1 MEHFINNILGKMTGV
16 AKPQK
21 KFLMTLFLTILLMR
35 GKVNFRNM
43 SRYSDLNE
51 KTYSRQFRKPFGFAD
66 FNKQLIEESV
76 PSHHEKIAVMD
87 CSFLTKSGKET
98 YGLGFFYDSSHDQAA
113 KGLEVSN
120 LAVIDVTDNT
130 GYSISGWQ
138 TPPQEEIEV
147 LVTGQRSAESDGEQE
162 EKITRVDFYA
172 QHLRRDAAYLPDD
185 VKYLVVDGY
194 YAKIKFVN
202 AVDEVDLNTIGKL
215 RHDANLRY
223 LYDGPQKKFGAKRKY
238 DGKVKFN
245 DRSRLEYVGE
255 VDEDI
260 HLYTA
265 VVNGVSLKRN
275 IRLVYVLNLRN
286 KKKPGYALLFST
298 DTKLDAETIYR
309 YYKARFQI
317 EFIFRDAKQFTG
329 LSNCQA
335 RRQESL
341 DFHFNASL
349 TALNLAKVDAYFS
362 FDYDPDTPFSMAT
375 QKMVYFNEH
384 LLERVFSI
392 LDLDRSLIKCNP
404 EFETLRT
411 YGAIAPSGYG

>member
-1 MEHFINNILGKMTGV
+1 LEKMSGI

-21 KFLMTLFLTILLMR
+21 KFLVTLFLTILLMR

-51 KTYSRQFRKPFGFAD
+51 KTYSRQFRKAFDFAD
-66 FNKQLIEESV
+66 FNKQLVEETV

-87 CSFLTKSGKET
+87 CSFITKSGKET

-120 LAVIDVTDNT
+120 MAVIDVTDNT
-130 GYSISGWQ
+130 GYSLSAWQ
-138 TPPQEEIEV
+138 TPPQEEIDV
-147 LVTGQRSAESDGEQE
+147 LVAGQRLAQSDGQQE
-162 EKITRVDFYA
+162 EHEITRVDFYA
-172 QHLRRDAAYLPDD
+172 HHLRRDAVYLPNE

-194 YAKIKFVN
+194 YAKIKFVD
-202 AVDEVDLNTIGKL
+202 AVDEVDLETIGKL

-223 LYDGPQKKFGAKRKY
+223 LYDGPQKKLGARRKY
-238 DGKVKFN
+238 DGKMQV
-245 DRSRLEYVGE
+245 DDLSRLEYVGE
-255 VDEDI
+255 VDKDI

-265 VVNGVSLKRN
+265 VVNSVGLKRN

-286 KKKPGYALLFST
+286 KSKPGYALLFST
-298 DTKLDAETIYR
+298 DTELDAETIYR

-329 LSNCQA
+329 LNDCQA

-341 DFHFNASL
+341 NFHFNASL

-384 LLERVFSI
+384 LLQKVFSI
-392 LDLDRSLIKCNP
+392 LDFDLSLIKCNP
-404 EFETLRT
+404 DFKALRT